1 MGGEQRVRLARHG
14 ALAHVHH
21 RCGRCARLLGEAQR
35 RQRVRGLARLR
46 DEERHAA
53 LRQRRRAVAE
63 LGCDVDLDR
72 DPRGLLDPVARGE
85 AGVVGGAAG
94 DDRHPLHPVEREGER
109 RERDRLGPRIVVGA
123 HGVADRARLLVD
135 LLQHVVA
142 VVALAD
148 HGAVVGGDA
157 LRALDGPPARI
168 AYGDLA
174 GSEHRPVALVEIA
187 DPAGEGAERQ
197 RVRGEVGGVLA
208 VPDGERGAAPGADQ
222 EARVAGEDD
231 RERKGAFELRERR
244 GGGLFR
250 VEPALHVGIDQV
262 GNHLGIGVGDEL
274 PPLRLQLGPE
284 LAVVLDDAVVDH
296 RHPAGGVRVGI
307 GFAGRAMGG
316 PAGVADANCAAD
328 GAPGN
333 QAFELDELALG
344 TAKLDQAVG
353 ERREARGIV
362 AAVFEAPQ
370 PVEDVRRRLIRA
382 RDTDDSAHSSGTP
395 LLRAA

>member
-1 MGGEQRVRLARHG
+1 M
-14 ALAHVHH
+14 
-21 RCGRCARLLGEAQR
+21 
-35 RQRVRGLARLR
+35 
-46 DEERHAA
+46 
-53 LRQRRRAVAE
+53 
-63 LGCDVDLDR
+63 
-72 DPRGLLDPVARGE
+72 
-85 AGVVGGAAG
+85 
-94 DDRHPLHPVEREGER
+94 
-109 RERDRLGPRIVVGA
+109 
-123 HGVADRARLLVD
+123 
-135 LLQHVVA
+135 A

-148 HGAVVGGDA
+148 HGAVVRGDA

-168 AYGDLA
+168 AYGDLV

-197 RVRGEVGGVLA
+197 RVRGEIGGVLA
-208 VPDGERGAAPGADQ
+208 VADGERRAAPGADQ

-231 RERKGAFELRERR
+231 RERKRAFELREGLGR
-244 GGGLFR
+244 GLFR
-250 VEPALHVGIDQV
+250 VEAALHVGIDQV

-274 PPLRLQLGPE
+274 APLRLQLGPE

-296 RHPAGGVRVGI
+296 RDAAGGMGVGV
-307 GFAGRAMGG
+307 GLAGLAMRG
-316 PAGVADANCAAD
+316 PAGVPDARSAAD
-328 GAPGN
+328 GAPGD

-344 TAKLDQAVG
+344 AAKLDQAVG
-353 ERREARGIV
+353 ERRETRRIV